1 MLKKIYHASA
11 GTGKTETIVNDFLES
26 NKDINI
32 KDKLKTTV
40 FISFSNAAA
49 DELKQRLWKKLRE
62 KLREKK
68 NDREISDDESVLLYM
83 NVYTIHSFCLRV
95 IKLLRH
101 YLGLPV
107 DIEFLTQT
115 YKKETTLW
123 SACVENYF
131 SSRNIF
137 NEYKDHKEFFQL
149 IDIENFKN
157 FIKRYGFLLFA
168 LNELGYNITQNK
180 ENLENQNINLEEF
193 FKIKELLEEAEEAEK
208 EREKKISDL
217 INEQNNKEKIATFLN
232 YLNITGIK
240 IINNLLKEIYAD
252 YNDRIYKEGILD
264 YDAAIFLAAKLLK
277 EVFQNKRKEFFNALK
292 NNGWE
297 IKEIYLDEAQDNDIL
312 QNHLIIHF
320 IREFENNKNEDVK
333 VTIVGD
339 YKQSIYQWRDAYPE
353 EFEKIIEE
361 CKRVENSV
369 ETLKISRRIVS
380 NNTLNFINKFF
391 YEVKKAKQYWKY
403 DEKDDQLEWS
413 ENNENENPTIKAFFV
428 KKEKKNNSSNE
439 QNYTEQQQS
448 HPLADILKLDSGKI
462 GILVRSRSQLRYIKD
477 ILENENVRFRIQEE
491 QELSDLVKT
500 EDNFFPELMLLNS
513 LFILFDDEN
522 RFLFPFYLFFTLPGQ
537 KVLYKILGNK
547 KINLSGSES
556 SEKLSNLFVEL
567 EKYAKGK
574 NEEYRHRKITPAIYD
589 VINELNLWEVM
600 AHNNENIHNEI
611 IRQINSFL
619 GLIYQ
624 IEKTRKTLSVK
635 ESIKTYF
642 FSPFLP
648 VEWFELED
656 EQKNENKKIIEVTT
670 IHSAKGLTY
679 DRAIVIANFN
689 SDFWDDRPNYTLE
702 KERYNYLFSVKFD
715 FSVKFNNEFKK
726 NNILKE
732 NPEIKINYFP
742 YLKLKKVLK
751 SLRNTGL
758 TIYFPEFLTETF
770 DEVNKKINNEK
781 LNLLYVALTRTKK
794 DLIFI
799 NSTTNICGPLD
810 LFENKEVITIQ
821 KEKEK
826 DIAGFKYTNLS
837 PQVLSLLE
845 KETIK
850 PIYVLSTARKEN
862 EKFFIT
868 EKTKQTI
875 NAWENYQHIA
885 VGKLLHEIL
894 RNYVQTGEDIKTIT
908 EKLAKDNEIIK
919 NILENSKNEINFLKN
934 LKNKSGS
941 SEFPFWIIKKEEEK
955 EEKIVSGIADF
966 FYEDK
971 NAISLKLYEY
981 KTLFSDGHENVQKK
995 QEEIKNEYQGQVE
1008 IYKEALKTL
1017 FGKNCEAEILFY
1029 RYIKK

>member
-1 MLKKIYHASA
+1 MLEKIYHASA
-11 GTGKTETIVNDFLES
+11 GTGKTEKIVNDFLKGV
-26 NKDINI
+26 NKDNI
-32 KDKLKTTV
+32 KEKLKTTV

-62 KLREKK
+62 KKE
-68 NDREISDDESVLLYM
+68 NGEIFYNESDLLYM

-131 SSRNIF
+131 LSHNLF
-137 NEYKDHKEFFQL
+137 TKYENYKEFFQL
-149 IDIENFKN
+149 IDIKNFKN

-168 LNELGYNITQNK
+168 LNELGYEIKQYQG
-180 ENLENQNINLEEF
+180 NLENQNINFEEF
-193 FKIKELLEEAEEAEK
+193 FKIKELLEEAEENNNISVFRR
-208 EREKKISDL
+208 RENNEIVPKIPS
-217 INEQNNKEKIATFLN
+217 FLN
-232 YLNITGIK
+232 YLNTTGIE

-277 EVFQNKRKEFFNALK
+277 EVFKNERKEFFEALK

-320 IREFENNKNEDVK
+320 IREFGNNENKNSDNNENSDKNEDIK

-361 CKRVENSV
+361 CRQVKNRV
-369 ETLKISRRIVS
+369 ETLKTSQRIVS
-380 NNTLNFINKFF
+380 KDTLNFINGFF
-391 YEVKKAKQYWKY
+391 NRVKECKNYWKY
-403 DEKDDQLEWS
+403 NEEDDKLEWS
-413 ENNENENPTIKAFFV
+413 ENNENKDSIIKAFFV
-428 KKEKKNNSSNE
+428 REIENSSNNE
-439 QNYTEQQQS
+439 QNCTEQQS
-448 HPLADILKLDSGKI
+448 HPLADILKLESGKI

-477 ILENENVRFRIQEE
+477 ILENENVRYRIQEE
-491 QELSDLVKT
+491 QELSDLAKT

-537 KVLYKILGNK
+537 KVLYKILENK

-556 SEKLSNLFVEL
+556 LEKLKNLFVEL
-567 EKYAKGK
+567 EKYAKDK

-656 EQKNENKKIIEVTT
+656 EQKDQNKKIIEVTT

-702 KERYNYLFSVKFD
+702 KERYNYLFSVKFI
-715 FSVKFNNEFKK
+715 
-726 NNILKE
+726 NILKE
-732 NPEIKINYFP
+732 NPKIEINYFP
-742 YLKLKKVLK
+742 YLVLKKVLR
-751 SLRNTGL
+751 LMINGNL
-758 TIYFPEFLTETF
+758 TNYFPEFLTETF
-770 DEVNKKINNEK
+770 KEVNEKINNEK

-799 NSTTNICGPLD
+799 NTTPDICGPLE
-810 LFENKEVITIQ
+810 LFGKREDVTIRKE
-821 KEKEK
+821 EER
-826 DIAGFKYTNLS
+826 DIAEFKYTNLS

-894 RNYVQTGEDIKTIT
+894 RNYVQTGKDIKTIT
-908 EKLAKDNEIIK
+908 DNLAKNNEIIK
-919 NILENSKNEINFLKN
+919 NILDNSENEIKLLENE
-934 LKNKSGS
+934 SGY
-941 SEFPFWIIKKEEEK
+941 SEFPFWVIIEEEK
-955 EEKIVSGIADF
+955 EKEKEKIISGIVDY
-966 FYEDK
+966 FYEDNDK
-971 NAISLKLYEY
+971 LKLYEY
-981 KTLFSDGHENVQKK
+981 KTIFCDQNEDLDEKLEK
-995 QEEIKNEYQGQVE
+995 IKTQYKGQIE
-1008 IYKEALKTL
+1008 IYKEALENL
-1017 FGKNCEAEILFY
+1017 LNRECEAEIIFY
-1029 RYIKK
+1029 KYIKKQ